1 MLGEHTLDVE
11 ESPADAARLLWDAGR
26 TTGYAELH
34 VREALVFVNP
44 ATVAYVIDAGEP
56 HLRR

>member
-1 MLGEHTLDVE
+1 MLGEHTLEVE
-11 ESPADAARLLWDAGR
+11 ESPADAARLLWGDAR

-44 ATVAYVIDAGEP
+44 AAIAYIIEAGEP
-56 HLRR
+56 HVRI